1 MKITKKLF
9 LFAGL
14 PVLGLGLLGAGTASA
29 HGMFGFGGFL
39 NADQKAQIQTQMF
52 QKQADLLGVN
62 VDDVK
67 NAWAQGKSIKDL
79 ASEKGITEAQMQ
91 EKMKTQRESEFKQYL
106 QDLVTKGVI
115 TQSQADQRLQ
125 FLQKNINDNQGR
137 MGRHRG
143 MGMMG
148 F

>member
-14 PVLGLGLLGAGTASA
+14 PVVALGLLGAGTASA
-29 HGMFGFGGFL
+29 HGMFGLGGFL

-52 QKQADLLGVN
+52 QKQADLLGVSL
-62 VDDVK
+62 DDIK

-79 ASEKGITEAQMQ
+79 AAEKGITEAQLQ
-91 EKMKTQRESEFKQYL
+91 EKMKVQRQVEFKQHL
-106 QDLVTKGVI
+106 QDLVSKGVI
-115 TQSQADQRLQ
+115 TQAQADQRMQ
-125 FLQKNINDNQGR
+125 FMQDKLNNKQGK
-137 MGRHRG
+137 MGGHRG